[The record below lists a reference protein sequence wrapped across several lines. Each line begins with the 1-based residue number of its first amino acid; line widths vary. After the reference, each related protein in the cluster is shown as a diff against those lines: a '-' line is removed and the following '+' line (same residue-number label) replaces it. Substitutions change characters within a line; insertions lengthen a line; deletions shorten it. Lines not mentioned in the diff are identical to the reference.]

1 LTMPWVHTP
10 HLFYYAEAED
20 ITDELAA
27 QGIILTQAQAQE
39 LARAKLGPPER
50 WTDQEF
56 PPLTDEQT
64 RTMRRVRD
72 EHSLLTRL
80 DQGGG

>member
-1 LTMPWVHTP
+1 MPWVHTP
-10 HLFYYAEAED
+10 HLFCYAEAEN

-39 LARAKLGPPER
+39 LARAKLGLPQR

-56 PPLTDEQT
+56 PPLTDEQI
-64 RTMRRVRD
+64 RAVRRVRD